1 MSVNHEQ
8 APISA
13 VTAVGLACLFV
24 ACSVIGA
31 NQSLF
36 LTKGL
41 LAEVT

>member
-8 APISA
+8 ALISA
-13 VTAVGLACLFV
+13 VTAVGLFGP
-24 ACSVIGA
+24 CSVIGA